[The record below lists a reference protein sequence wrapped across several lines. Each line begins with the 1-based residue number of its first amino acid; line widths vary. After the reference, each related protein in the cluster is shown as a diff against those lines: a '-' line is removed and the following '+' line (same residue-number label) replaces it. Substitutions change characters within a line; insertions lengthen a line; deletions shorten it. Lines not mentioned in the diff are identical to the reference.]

1 MFVPFLCGVVGLPMD
16 DLDLDLDVDGDI
28 NSDLVEVDSYERA
41 DGTVVEAHVRTA
53 PDDSLTNNLSW
64 WDLVNA

>member
-1 MFVPFLCGVVGLPMD
+1 MLVPIFLGVLGID
-16 DLDLDLDVDGDI
+16 DLDDLDVDDI
-28 NSDLVEVDSYERA
+28 NSDLVEVDGYERA
-41 DGTVVEAHVRTA
+41 DGTYVEAHVRTA